1 MTFIPWLIDWYLTE
15 IISKHILLFAVQVV
29 VFFIVQL
36 RYNTKLKKVILND
49 FFSKEQISNH
59 RRGKEENLLIQ
70 KLYKLQVRTKTTITL
85 FDRNSRL
92 SSGEIW
98 CKLISKIAYM
108 ISVDTVLDSINESAA
123 RSWDIVSLETESI
136 DAMFPHLPNE
146 SSY

>member
-59 RRGKEENLLIQ
+59 HRGKEENLLIQ

-92 SSGEIW
+92 SRGEIW
-98 CKLISKIAYM
+98 YTLISKIAYM
-108 ISVDTVLDSINESAA
+108 ILVDTVLDSINESAA
-123 RSWDIVSLETESI
+123 RSWDIVSLESESF
-136 DAMFPHLPNE
+136 DAMFQHLPNV